1 MPLRP
6 LTEADLPIVLAWRN
20 APEVRR
26 NMFTGHEIS
35 EAEHRAWFDRVS
47 RDPQSRWFIYEDTH
61 GKPQGV
67 VSFAQLRAENKSAF
81 WGFYSG
87 TSSKRGTGTKMGLDA
102 LDRAFGEMRL
112 HKLNAE
118 VVCGND
124 PSISFHKK
132 LGFSQEGLFRDYHFD
147 GEKYVDV
154 VRLGILAAEW
164 ASKRDEIQAR
174 IIRLDTLAQSNRA
187 GGGDIKS

>member
-6 LTEADLPIVLAWRN
+6 LTEADLPMVLAWRN

-26 NMFTGHEIS
+26 NMFTSHEIT
-35 EAEHRAWFDRVS
+35 ADEHRAWFDRVGD
-47 RDPQSRWFIYEDTH
+47 DPQSRWFIYEDPH
-61 GKPQGV
+61 GAPQGV
-67 VSFAQLRAENKSAF
+67 VYFTQLRAENKSAF

-87 TSSKRGTGTKMGLDA
+87 TSRKRGTGTKMGLEA
-102 LDRAFGEMRL
+102 LDKAFGEMCL
-112 HKLNAE
+112 HKLNAD

-132 LGFSQEGLFRDYHFD
+132 LGFSQEGLFRDYHYD

-154 VRLGILAAEW
+154 VRLGILATEW
-164 ASKRDEIQAR
+164 AAKRDEIQAR
-174 IIRLDTLAQSNRA
+174 IAKDRTITK
-187 GGGDIKS
+187 IK